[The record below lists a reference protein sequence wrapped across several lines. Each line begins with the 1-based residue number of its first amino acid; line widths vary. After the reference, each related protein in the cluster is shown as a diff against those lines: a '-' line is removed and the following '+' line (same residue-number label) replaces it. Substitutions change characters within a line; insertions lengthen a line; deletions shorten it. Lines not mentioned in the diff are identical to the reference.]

1 MTELQEEV
9 HTSIGEFIK
18 SAKVIK
24 KKTAKRAK
32 CLKKIKKKY
41 AHLKRKKERLDRKKV
56 EQAERQALA

>member
-1 MTELQEEV
+1 M
-9 HTSIGEFIK
+9 HTSIGEFIT

-41 AHLKRKKERLDRKKV
+41 AHLKRKKARLDKKKV
-56 EQAERQALA
+56 EQAER